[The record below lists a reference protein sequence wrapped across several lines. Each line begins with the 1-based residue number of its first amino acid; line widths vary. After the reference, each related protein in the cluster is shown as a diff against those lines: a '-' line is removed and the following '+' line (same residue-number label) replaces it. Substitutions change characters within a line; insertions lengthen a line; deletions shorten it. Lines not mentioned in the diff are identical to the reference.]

1 MREVRLENE
10 KISYGT
16 IKIMPVAPYCTT
28 GTSIGLNLLPLRH
41 AT

>member
-28 GTSIGLNLLPLRH
+28 GHIYRLEFIP
-41 AT
+41 A